1 MLKLLYV
8 LRVVWLV
15 LGALAAIYVV
25 FVYKKSAFIPALI
38 FLAGFGAIA
47 FSIRHLE
54 RKQKGSAQP
63 EKTQPENAAQSDE
76 TQSDETQS

>member
-38 FLAGFGAIA
+38 FLAGFAAIA

-54 RKQKGSAQP
+54 RKQKGGAAP
-63 EKTQPENAAQSDE
+63 EPAEEEQDKES
-76 TQSDETQS
+76 